1 MTCQRTRRQFMG
13 DVVTGAFATAGLAAG
28 GHLNAAYA
36 KERITVVEW
45 GGPYI
50 ENMKKIADKQ
60 DKVDIQWELHAGG
73 SAAILPKIKATWP
86 DKVQFDL
93 VHAWNPVFVAM
104 IREGWAET
112 VTLDDV
118 PHLADIPDAL
128 ITKDDHGNLKTV
140 PTNLNG
146 IYWAYREDISPI
158 KVQSVDDLFDPRLK
172 GQILFPDPIMSMGL
186 QIVTLAIARGGD
198 ERNLEPGWE
207 ALKELAR
214 SGNIGRLAHSDVE
227 VINSL
232 TSGETSVAFGNPA
245 NFATVAAHF
254 PVKHLTKVPGNK
266 GLKTSI
272 TTEGWVILKGGK
284 TKAAFEF
291 ADFTITPENNEAFSL
306 GIGTIPTNSKAKV
319 ADNLKYLTFTE
330 QELAEFAYIPDWPYI
345 SDHVDAWQKRWEPEV
360 APLMQ

>member
-1 MTCQRTRRQFMG
+1 MG
-13 DVVTGAFATAGLAAG
+13 DAAAGAVVTASLAAG
-28 GHLNAAYA
+28 AVLETAAA
-36 KERITVVEW
+36 QEQITVVEW
-45 GGPYI
+45 GGPYV
-50 ENMKKIADKQ
+50 ESMKAIAAKQ
-60 DKVDIQWELHAGG
+60 DRVDIEWVLHAGG
-73 SAAILPKIKATWP
+73 SGAILPKIKATWP
-86 DKVQFDL
+86 EVQFDL

-112 VTLDDV
+112 VTLEDV
-118 PHLADIPDAL
+118 PHLSEVPEAL
-128 ITKDDHGNLKTV
+128 ITKDDQGNLKTV

-146 IYWAYREDISPI
+146 IYWAFREDIAPMA
-158 KVQSVDDLFDPRLK
+158 VGSVDDLFDPRLK

-198 ERNLEPGWE
+198 EHNLEPGWE

-232 TSGETSVAFGNPA
+232 TSGETSIAFGNPA
-245 NFATVAAHF
+245 NFATVAKNF
-254 PVKHLTKVPGNK
+254 PVRHLTKVPGNT

-291 ADFTITPENNEAFSL
+291 ADFTITPENNEAFNL
-306 GIGTIPTNSKAKV
+306 GIGTIPANSKAKS
-319 ADNLKYLTFTE
+319 ADGLDYLRFTE
-330 QELAEFAYIPDWPYI
+330 QELAEFAYIPDWSYI
-345 SDHVDAWQKRWEPEV
+345 SDHLDSWQKRWEQEV
-360 APLMQ
+360 AVLIK